1 ACRRPSATPATA
13 ANNQADDGDNEDAED
28 DELEDDDGAGMLD
41 EKRNATAMS
50 GQLVGDGQTA
60 AAMSPTEKRADS
72 AKARRHRTS
81 FTSAQLSALENVFE
95 HTHYPD
101 AFLREDLARSIRLTE
116 ARVQV
121 WFQNRRA
128 KFRRYYGS
136 KKNHLNATTRYMKKV
151 TKPNFNFG
159 KREQNMMQFLIDRIQ
174 LNRVFGIDSAILRVE
189 GAQRACRTAWRAR
202 RGAASGGS
210 VVGPASV
217 ELVRLGQDLAH
228 VRVRLAAHLHQPHA
242 VGEVGSQQLVS
253 DKHQHGAADVQQEV
267 EPLWICQQGVPH
279 AQQVGQA
286 ELLRQQQ
293 VRRLCSGRSSS
304 LRRAWNWRMR
314 PWIPDWLE
322 SSSLMKWSRISDISD
337 VKQKNASGSAWAA
350 QSGLG
355 SLAMGLLALRQPKH
369 VRVAPP
375 GGPGQQGVDAEL
387 AAAER
392 LRLKQPGL
400 YAVPQRGLPSSRPA
414 EVQIGAQPAAI
425 LVNLLQSLVILEVL
439 GPLAVGIQIQRMIA
453 AGAFNTGALAFLIRL
468 QDDFFDVLIV
478 EAAHFCQVS
487 RPLGRSGVQVAEQ
500 QAPGDCP
507 MAAALGTAV
516 EGFVAKAMQIQR
528 ILGEDVLKYGSSV
541 VGVEWNLKQLI
552 LIY

>member
-1 ACRRPSATPATA
+1 MFSMSSHLANLDSRIQTWLAVAESSPCFPAAANAVAAAAAASGRCPSSTDSSEMQSDGRGSVNRTSPDADGNHAAAGLACRRPSATPATA

-41 EKRNATAMS
+41 GKQNATAMS

-128 KFRRYYGS
+128 KFRRYFRSGLSSNSRLAGS
-136 KKNHLNATTRYMKKV
+136 
-151 TKPNFNFG
+151 
-159 KREQNMMQFLIDRIQ
+159 
-174 LNRVFGIDSAILRVE
+174 RVFGIDSAILRVE

-355 SLAMGLLALRQPKH
+355 SLA
-369 VRVAPP
+369 
-375 GGPGQQGVDAEL
+375 
-387 AAAER
+387 
-392 LRLKQPGL
+392 
-400 YAVPQRGLPSSRPA
+400 S
-414 EVQIGAQPAAI
+414 
-425 LVNLLQSLVILEVL
+425 
-439 GPLAVGIQIQRMIA
+439 
-453 AGAFNTGALAFLIRL
+453 T
-468 QDDFFDVLIV
+468 
-478 EAAHFCQVS
+478 
-487 RPLGRSGVQVAEQ
+487 
-500 QAPGDCP
+500 
-507 MAAALGTAV
+507 
-516 EGFVAKAMQIQR
+516 
-528 ILGEDVLKYGSSV
+528 
-541 VGVEWNLKQLI
+541 
-552 LIY
+552 